1 MLNRGWGRFGAGG
14 LVGSVL
20 VGSVAL
26 LGAWAQSAN
35 AQTPNVGATGNGVLA
50 DLLQARLANIVA
62 GASGL
67 GSEFEMAGHE
77 AGGGPMLRSD
87 PNIVHDFM
95 QFDAAPCPQGAET
108 KQYEFA
114 AIRLRINLNRWGD
127 HDPEGFMFAPID
139 ALDEIATRS
148 RKQANGDFGLS
159 LGLAGD
165 PIQPLTVRANVGDC
179 IRLVMSNL
187 LEQPTSFHVHGAD
200 LIIAATGEP
209 ALSTNPDSTALPGE
223 TIVYEWYVNPEH
235 YQENTHYAHPHGPG
249 ARFQVSHGLFAAV
262 IVEPERSEYFDPRTA
277 SSLCEARQGNGVRK
291 CRNSW
296 DAMISPGEGEDFRE
310 FAMFYHEIGHE
321 NFVPI
326 NSSGGFIPLFDP
338 FTGTYKPAGRAIN
351 YRSESFLRRMREIEA
366 QVPFYNDWHPDEA
379 LAYSSYA
386 FGDPA
391 TPVPQS
397 YLGDPAKYR
406 LIHGG
411 SEVFHVP
418 HLHGGG
424 VQWQRQPDVGRGE
437 DNFVPLNGGLTKQFA
452 SSMPSSGND
461 SQTIGP
467 SETYELEIGCG
478 SGGCQQS
485 VGDFL
490 FHCHIASHY
499 IAGMWHFWR
508 VYNTLQDT
516 GGKTD
521 QLATLAELPDRQ
533 GDIEPAVTSQGL
545 IGRTVAFSGEEINI
559 DAGSMPGLVEA
570 QLPPQGLPRDAQDAQ
585 VFDWVREGDLY
596 LNEPESQFIWPNFR
610 SPNPGQRPAF
620 RFAADTG
627 KLAWPFLRPHLG
639 KRPPFAPHHGPAPY
653 LAPLAHENDAPPAP
667 GANGEASLC
676 PTQAPRRDFNIH
688 AIQTPIRMAPRRVEE
703 NGMLF
708 VLQEHENKA
717 RTQDEFKVPLA
728 IRANQGDCV
737 DVVLVNELD
746 GVSIPGR
753 ELPEL
758 LKTNMHIHFVQFD
771 VQASDGVPTGAA
783 YEQAP
788 RSFTQDGL
796 AVSVTQAAS
805 PGETRLSVGDPSL
818 FHIGSVVAVGI
829 DQPRE
834 VFETATVT
842 GFEANTLILA
852 EPLLN
857 AHRQGELVSA
867 EFVRYRWYVARQ
879 NGAIYFHDHVDALVR
894 WGRGLFGALIAEP
907 RDATYHDPRTG
918 AEITSGPIADI
929 HTEREVVPGLDGSFR
944 EYVLFMTDRN
954 PQTGSAINMRAD
966 PLFAGGSRLFG
977 TSSRGNSPPD
987 LIMSSGVN
995 GDPVTPILRA
1005 YAGDPIMLRLLTT
1018 ATEEIHPF
1026 TITGHQFRQ
1035 ERFQANSPLINS
1047 VGLGVSERFNG
1058 YIASAGGASKQAG
1071 DYIYYNGTERHFERG
1086 VWGLMRVYGALTDA
1100 LLPLPGRDPAAVQ
1113 ARQSG
1118 DPCPSD
1124 APVRAFTV
1132 SIIGVPTTI
1141 DDGSGSRLVNG
1152 RRYVLRNPGA
1162 QVGFLSD
1169 RDPPMVLRANA
1180 GDCVEIDLTNRSGG
1194 VAGLTIEGGNFN
1206 PEDAYGAEIG
1216 RGNRRGIGP
1225 GGNKVFRTYLP
1236 DELGIVRIRDF
1247 SRPFFNASL
1256 GLYGAIIVEPKG
1268 ATYHDPETDIVLE
1281 SGVEAVIRLPD
1292 GSYFREF
1299 VTLFADRDPEI
1310 GTFVMPYD
1318 VSVDGDAKVNNRSTP
1333 LGPRI
1338 QRLGRRRPAR
1348 QAHLFTDEFAGP
1360 PFTPVFVAQVGEQ
1373 IRMRVLSVFSEQP
1386 QVFSVEGHDWALTP
1400 SLPGSDI
1407 VSSRLLQ
1414 SGGALNL
1421 ELRHAGGAQ
1430 GRPGDYLWSNHR
1442 MPFLE
1447 AGQWGLLRILPK
1459 QPDAAFGPR
1468 RDIQLFTQRRL

>member
-1 MLNRGWGRFGAGG
+1 MLIWRNGGRSAGLRACALASLVVLTG
-14 LVGSVL
+14 LGVEPVQ
-20 VGSVAL
+20 
-26 LGAWAQSAN
+26 AQSPGSGILAN
-35 AQTPNVGATGNGVLA
+35 
-50 DLLQARLANIVA
+50 LLQARLADIVA
-62 GASGL
+62 EVTGL
-67 GSEFEMAGHE
+67 APGFEMAGHE

-87 PNIVHDFM
+87 PNGVHDAMLFG
-95 QFDAAPCPQGAET
+95 AAGCPQGVET
-108 KQYEFA
+108 KLYEFA

-139 ALDEIATRS
+139 ALDEIAETS
-148 RKQANGDFGLS
+148 RRQANGNFGLS

-165 PIQPLTVRANVGDC
+165 AIQPLTLRANVGDC

-187 LEQPTSFHVHGAD
+187 LNQPTSFHVHGAD
-200 LIIAATGEP
+200 LTIAATGEP

-223 TIVYEWYVNPEH
+223 TVVYEWYVNPDH
-235 YQENTHYAHPHGPG
+235 YRENTHYAHPHGPG
-249 ARFQVSHGLFAAV
+249 ARFQVSHGLFAAI
-262 IVEPERSEYFDPRTA
+262 IVEPERSEYFDQRTA
-277 SSLCEARQGNGVRK
+277 APLCDALQNNGVRK
-291 CRNSW
+291 CKNSW
-296 DAMISPGEGEDFRE
+296 DAMISPGEGDDFRE

-326 NSSGGFIPLFDP
+326 NASGGFVPLFDP

-366 QVPFYNDWHPDEA
+366 QVPFYDNWHPDEA

-424 VQWQRQPDVGRGE
+424 VQWQRQAEMGKGE
-437 DNFVPLNGGLTKQFA
+437 DNYVPLNGGLMKQFA

-461 SQTIGP
+461 SQSIGP

-508 VYNTLQDT
+508 VYNSLQDA

-521 QLATLAELPDRQ
+521 QLAVVAELPDRQ
-533 GDIEPAVTSQGL
+533 GMVERAVTSREL
-545 IGRTVAFSGEEINI
+545 IGRTVEFSGQRVAV
-559 DAGSMPGLVEA
+559 DADTMPALVEA

-596 LNEPESQFIWPNFR
+596 LNEPETDFIWPNFR
-610 SPNPGQRPAF
+610 SSNPGRRPPL

-653 LAPLAHENDAPPAP
+653 LAPLNHQNDAPPAP
-667 GANGEASLC
+667 GANGAASLC
-676 PTQAPRRDFNIH
+676 PTEAPRRNFKIH
-688 AIQTPIRMAPRRVEE
+688 AIQTPIRMAPRRVEPD
-703 NGMLF
+703 GMLF
-708 VLQEHENKA
+708 VLKEHESQA
-717 RTQDEFKVPLA
+717 RADDEFKVPLA

-737 DVVLVNELD
+737 DVILINELD
-746 GVSIPGR
+746 GVSVPGR
-753 ELPEL
+753 ELPEI

-788 RSFTQDGL
+788 RSFTHEGQATTVVD
-796 AVSVTQAAS
+796 AVS
-805 PGETRLSVGDPSL
+805 PGATRVSVGDPSL
-818 FHIGSVVAVGI
+818 FHLGSVIALGI
-829 DQPRE
+829 DQPQE
-834 VFETATVT
+834 VFETATVI
-842 GFEANTLILA
+842 GFEENAIILA
-852 EPLLN
+852 EPILN
-857 AHRQGELVSA
+857 AHRPGEFVSA

-879 NGAIYFHDHVDALVR
+879 NGAIYFHDHADALVR

-907 RDATYHDPRTG
+907 RDATFHDPRTG
-918 AEITSGPIADI
+918 AEIRSGPIADI
-929 HTEREVVPGLDGSFR
+929 HTDREVVPGLDGSFR
-944 EYVLFMTDRN
+944 EFVLFMTDRN

-977 TSSRGNSPPD
+977 ASRRGNSAAD
-987 LIMSSGVN
+987 LIMSSGTN

-1005 YAGDPIMLRLLTT
+1005 YAGDPVMLRLLTT

-1058 YIASAGGASKQAG
+1058 YIASAGGATKQAG
-1071 DYIYYNGTERHFERG
+1071 DYLYYNGTERHFERG
-1086 VWGLMRVYGALTDA
+1086 VWGLMRVFGALTTE
-1100 LLPLPGRDPAAVQ
+1100 LLPLPGLDPPSASDRAQ
-1113 ARQSG
+1113 QSG

-1124 APVRAFTV
+1124 APVRKFSV
-1132 SIIGVPTTI
+1132 SIIGTPSTI

-1152 RRYVLRNPGA
+1152 RRYVLQSAGG
-1162 QVGFLSD
+1162 QIGFLSD

-1180 GDCVEIDLTNRSGG
+1180 GDCVEIDLTNRAGG
-1194 VAGLTIEGGNFN
+1194 VAGMTIEGGNFN
-1206 PEDAYGAEIG
+1206 PADAYGAEIG
-1216 RGNRRGIGP
+1216 RGGRRGLRP
-1225 GGNKVFRTYLP
+1225 GESKIFRTYMAE
-1236 DELGIVRIRDF
+1236 ELGIVRIRDF

-1256 GLYGAIIVEPKG
+1256 GLYGAIIVEPEG
-1268 ATYHDPETDIVLE
+1268 ATYHDPQTDVVIE
-1281 SGVEAVIRLPD
+1281 SGVEAVVRLPD

-1299 VTLFADRDPEI
+1299 VMLFADRDAEI
-1310 GTFVMPYD
+1310 GTFTMPYD
-1318 VSVDGDAKVNNRSTP
+1318 VTVDGDAKVNNRSTP
-1333 LGPRI
+1333 LAPRI
-1338 QRLGRRRPAR
+1338 QRLGRRNLSR
-1348 QAHLFTDEFAGP
+1348 QAHLFTDEFAGA
-1360 PFTPVFVAQVGEQ
+1360 PFTPVFVAEAGEQ

-1386 QVFSVEGHDWALTP
+1386 QVFSVEGHDWPLTP
-1400 SLPGSDI
+1400 GLPGSDI

-1421 ELRHAGGAQ
+1421 ELRHAGGPT

-1459 QPDAAFGPR
+1459 RPDAALGPR
-1468 RDIQLFTQRRL
+1468 RDIQLFTQIKL